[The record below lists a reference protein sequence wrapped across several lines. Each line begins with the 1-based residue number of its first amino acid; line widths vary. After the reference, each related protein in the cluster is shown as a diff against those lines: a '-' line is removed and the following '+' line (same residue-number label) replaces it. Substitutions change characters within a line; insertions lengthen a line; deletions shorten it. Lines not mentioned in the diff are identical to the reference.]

1 MFRSIVL
8 RLANLWAYRLN
19 PQGEAMMFFS
29 KFSLMMAF
37 AGLMAA
43 TMGHA
48 ETGKKKTAVATPHG
62 SSSCPVAMEAK
73 HGADGSVVA
82 VRGSERSGPGQE
94 LELTLRNA
102 RLGEISAIRITAHG
116 WDGKGRTLPTQNAA
130 STHGTASKTV
140 NVKVSVGPRA
150 SEETNVWVKG
160 MTAVDSIDLVGVNYA
175 DGSSWKAATPGAC
188 RVVPDPATLISQK

>member
-1 MFRSIVL
+1 
-8 RLANLWAYRLN
+8 
-19 PQGEAMMFFS
+19 MFFS
-29 KFSLMMAF
+29 KFSLMVAF

-43 TMGHA
+43 TMGHP
-48 ETGKKKTAVATPHG
+48 ETGKKKTAVATPHE
-62 SSSCPVAMEAK
+62 SSSCPVVMEAA
-73 HGADGSVVA
+73 HSSALPPRVLVGTDGKA
-82 VRGSERSGPGQE
+82 MQRGIGQE
-94 LELTLRNA
+94 LELTLSNA

-116 WDGKGRTLPTQNAA
+116 WDGKGRTLATQNAA

-150 SEETNVWVKG
+150 SAETNVWVKG